1 MCVIAALRR
10 AQLHRTR
17 AQGVPSTTGA
27 WRPQPQT
34 HGAPSAT
41 SSLLQVHLDRRLL
54 GQPLILQGIVRR
66 PNLELGSRL
75 GCLGILL
82 LSLVA

>member
-1 MCVIAALRR
+1 MRDTAPLRCVK
-10 AQLHRTR
+10 LHRTR
-17 AQGVPSTTGA
+17 AQGVPSTTSA

-34 HGAPSAT
+34 HGAPST
-41 SSLLQVHLDRRLL
+41 TRSLLQVHLDRRLL

-66 PNLELGSRL
+66 PNLELDSRL
-75 GCLGILL
+75 GRLGILL